1 MSLRTYL
8 GLALLA
14 APSAALADGFVSV
27 EAPAALPI
35 SSMQEGLFKAGVM
48 PAVGLYADNG
58 WLAGGVRLRAGI
70 LRNGPA
76 PSQGITDPSTGGLV
90 TLSLAMRVHHKG
102 VWAELA
108 GGGGITGSDPVPAFE
123 LGVGYDFQVGDFAV
137 GPAVRFVD
145 VISRDQMSTLGSA
158 SLALVGV
165 DVQWGGSKKA
175 VHRIAAVAPV
185 EERAPVVES
194 ERDWDKVI
202 DHDTSCAE
210 KLDGCPISKHLTI
223 VNDRIVLDERVL
235 FDLDQA
241 NVKDEGRELIAEV
254 AAAWLQH
261 PEWKRI
267 TVEGHCDERGTESY
281 NQILSE
287 RRALHARE
295 LLILAGFQEE
305 RIDAIG
311 YGRTRPRDPR
321 KTEEAMQRNR
331 RVEFV
336 IDREVSK

>member
-14 APSAALADGFVSV
+14 IPGAALADGFLSV

-35 SSMQEGLFKAGVM
+35 SSMQEGAFKAGVM

-58 WLAGGVRLRAGI
+58 WLAGGLRLRAGI

-76 PSQGITDPSTGGLV
+76 PGAGISDPGTGGLM

-102 VWAELA
+102 LWAELA
-108 GGGGITGSDPVPAFE
+108 GGGGITGGDAVPAVE
-123 LGVGYDFQVGDFAV
+123 VGVGFDFAVGDFAI

-145 VISRDQMSTLGSA
+145 VIERDQMSTLGSA

-165 DVQWGGSKKA
+165 DVQWGGHKA
-175 VHRIAAVAPV
+175 AKPRRIAAVAIQEHP
-185 EERAPVVES
+185 AVVET
-194 ERDWDKVI
+194 ERDWDRVI
-202 DHDTSCAE
+202 DRDVSCAE
-210 KLDGCPISKHLTI
+210 KLDGCPISKHLNI

-235 FDLDQA
+235 FDVDQA
-241 NVKDEGRELIAEV
+241 RVKDEGRELIAEV
-254 AAAWLQH
+254 AAAWLAH

-267 TVEGHCDERGTESY
+267 TVEGHCDERGSDSY
-281 NQILSE
+281 NQLLSE

-311 YGRTRPRDPR
+311 YGRTRPRDAG
-321 KTEEAMQRNR
+321 KTEAAMQRNR